1 MLPLELIREV
11 LFLLAMTSHRK
22 ARELR
27 LVSSDVNVLVLP
39 LLFRNIVITTPNDV
53 YQLTTVLLPK
63 RKYHIPAL
71 KSRFH
76 VMPRPLAT
84 YNVESCVLV
93 INDRRPSIEEALA
106 RIAPVFCSI
115 SKLAITARNLQAHG
129 YWLRKHPIRPKI
141 MVIVH
146 YGSPHLFNYHDPIF
160 ENVTHLYTSTLYG
173 HRSSTVIDL
182 PSLTHLAVC
191 TRPDLPEA
199 IANSIVDSLC
209 AILEECKTLQML
221 VLVMDFGSSFISDI
235 RMPLWESRLDD
246 FTSDNRFVFLP
257 DFRAPRLEWEDIVR
271 DSAPITSS
279 AAGLDG
285 PESFY
290 DSVWKRAEGWR
301 RVLKGLSDTPYT
313 PEFFN
318 KNVLH
323 LAFLRQSHLRV
334 IAGESFSN
342 HHGPEWEI
350 DLVERDN
357 YEHPK
362 ASDPD
367 LKCAGFQ
374 SAFG

>member
-1 MLPLELIREV
+1 
-11 LFLLAMTSHRK
+11 MTSDQK

-53 YQLTTVLLPK
+53 YRLTTTLLPK

-71 KSRFH
+71 KSRLH

-93 INDRRPSIEEALA
+93 INDRRPSLEEALA
-106 RIAPVFCSI
+106 KIAPVFCGI

-129 YWLRKHPIRPKI
+129 YWIRRYPIRPKI
-141 MVIVH
+141 MIVVH
-146 YGSPHLFNYHDPIF
+146 FGSPHLINYHDPIF
-160 ENVTHLYTSTLYG
+160 ERVTHLYTSTIDG

-182 PSLTHLAVC
+182 PSLTHLAIC

-199 IANSIVDSLC
+199 TATRIITSLR
-209 AILEECKTLQML
+209 AILKQCKSLRML
-221 VLVMDFGSSFISDI
+221 VLVMDFGSSLISDI
-235 RMPLWESRLDD
+235 RMPIWESRLVEC
-246 FTSDNRFVFLP
+246 TSDDRFVFLP

-271 DSAPITSS
+271 DTAPLTSS
-279 AAGLDG
+279 THSTNINEA
-285 PESFY
+285 ESFY
-290 DSVWKRAEGWR
+290 DSVWNRAERWK
-301 RVLKGLSDTPYT
+301 RVIKRLSQTPFT

-323 LAFLRQSHLRV
+323 LAFLRQSHLRI
-334 IAGESFSN
+334 IAAESFSKYD
-342 HHGPEWEI
+342 GPEWEI

-357 YEHPK
+357 YQHPK

-367 LKCAGFQ
+367 LKRDGFQ